1 MGVFFIEIPEKY
13 TLTIVNMLQ
22 FNYFIRGFFY
32 MTIIDELQYYMDSAS
47 IGIVLELLLVTTCL
61 STIIYVVTKNQ
72 YISYL
77 SSAPIFYF
85 MSFFLYHNSHFILL
99 IVAMTIQASVILF
112 IQKKNLFKAL
122 IEKDRTLKSN

>member
-1 MGVFFIEIPEKY
+1 MGVFLEFPEKY

-22 FNYFIRGFFY
+22 FNYFIRGFY

-112 IQKKNLFKAL
+112 IQKKNLFKVL
-122 IEKDRTLKSN
+122 IEKDHTLKSN

>member
-1 MGVFFIEIPEKY
+1 
-13 TLTIVNMLQ
+13 
-22 FNYFIRGFFY
+22 

-61 STIIYVVTKNQ
+61 STIIYVVTKDQ

-99 IVAMTIQASVILF
+99 IIALTIQASVILF
-112 IQKKNLFKAL
+112 IQKKKLFKVL
-122 IEKDRTLKSN
+122 IEKDHTLKSN

>member
-1 MGVFFIEIPEKY
+1 
-13 TLTIVNMLQ
+13 
-22 FNYFIRGFFY
+22 

-112 IQKKNLFKAL
+112 IQKKNLFKVL
-122 IEKDRTLKSN
+122 IEKDHTLKSN